1 MSKRLIVAL
10 DFDNKVD
17 ALRTLDLLDCNKC
30 MVKVGLQLFV
40 SEGWE
45 LISAIK
51 QKNFDIFLDLKLHDI
66 PNTVSKKIE
75 KIADFGVDM
84 TTIHLTG
91 GEHMIDA
98 ACQASKDVK
107 VLGVSVLTSLSNDD
121 ILKIASISLEE
132 KFNNLITLANNSDLD
147 GIVCSPQELTKLKD
161 FQKLKVVPGIR
172 NKSSNDDQV
181 RVLSASDAYN
191 SGADFIVVGRPI
203 TQVSN
208 PTEAL
213 KDFL

>member
-1 MSKRLIVAL
+1 
-10 DFDNKVD
+10 
-17 ALRTLDLLDCNKC
+17 

-66 PNTVSKKIE
+66 PNTVSKTIE
-75 KIADFGVDM
+75 KIADFGVNM

-91 GEHMIDA
+91 GENMIDA
-98 ACQASKDVK
+98 ACQASKDIK

-121 ILKIASISLEE
+121 ILKIASITLEE
-132 KFNNLITLANNSDLD
+132 KFKNLIALANNSDLD
-147 GIVCSPQELTKLKD
+147 GIVCSPQELTTLKD

-172 NKSSNDDQV
+172 NKPSNDDQV